1 MTADFA
7 WPDMIHPSQQQIQR
21 DYWIILSD
29 ANVTEPNCRRNKT
42 KSGEGEGKACQRP
55 SWVISQ
61 QPPVVFPRESAFWLL
76 LTVSILFRKKNW
88 TDESS
93 FPNFN

>member
-42 KSGEGEGKACQRP
+42 GPK
-55 SWVISQ
+55 W
-61 QPPVVFPRESAFWLL
+61 
-76 LTVSILFRKKNW
+76 
-88 TDESS
+88 
-93 FPNFN
+93 